1 MFLLYTLDK
10 TVSPMY
16 NLGTIP
22 LGGTGIWEKY
32 STFARLCQALI
43 RQDLAGFTEIGSY
56 AAMSPLWQ
64 ETHKCVLYKTC
75 QVTSHGE
82 LLRRDRRAEIE
93 NKTAHPNKQL
103 LDRLKRI
110 EGQIRGLQR
119 MIEDERSCSDIIT
132 QVLAARSALE
142 QVGTQLLDHQLLSC
156 FPGDDPSLE
165 TLRHSLR
172 LWVKFGAGS

>member
-10 TVSPMY
+10 TASPMY

-32 STFARLCQALI
+32 STCARLCQALI

-119 MIEDERSCSDIIT
+119 MIEDERS
-132 QVLAARSALE
+132 ALE